1 MSTPFPSLLNTQS
14 CDYSCSLF
22 MFMLEL
28 APEIETDMFTVL
40 TCVLHLLTVF
50 FHITTFYWMFI
61 EGKEIVSKNYAHVTV
76 GGTS

>member
-1 MSTPFPSLLNTQS
+1 
-14 CDYSCSLF
+14 

-76 GGTS
+76 GGTSQLFAECDKLLF